1 MTLPTSGALTL
12 DAIHVE
18 AGGSSGT
25 TASLNDSDIRGLNAG
40 SGRTINSTLGTN
52 IDFADFYGASVTAA
66 TDVTAAGTCGSDSTT
81 TGTGKSAITTFYQG
95 IGTTFATADIGSWSD
110 QDYTTPTRG
119 SFKIY
124 DCFTSILVFTP
135 QLMQIVVD
143 SSAGQG
149 LTWTAFTGFR
159 YIRLNSATGTIIFD
173 SDAVVSNS
181 GQGQTSIFGTQSG
194 ASSGTNGTT
203 WFHNVLSSTQ
213 IMPATGSVSLV
224 LTN

>member
-1 MTLPTSGALTL
+1 MALPTSGALSL
-12 DAIHVE
+12 NQISVE
-18 AGGSSGT
+18 AGNSSGA
-25 TASLNDSDIRGLNAG
+25 TASLNDTDIRGLNAA
-40 SGRTINSTLGTN
+40 SGRTINSTQGTE

-66 TDVTAAGTCGSDSTT
+66 TDVTASGTCGSDSTT
-81 TGTGKSAITTFYQG
+81 TGTGKSAVTTFYQG
-95 IGTTFATADIGSWSD
+95 IGTTFAVADIGSWSD

-135 QLMQIVVD
+135 QLIQIVVD

-149 LTWTAFTGFR
+149 ITWTAFSGFR

-173 SDAVVSNS
+173 SNAASTGNS
-181 GQGQTSIFGTQSG
+181 SIFGTESG

-203 WFHNVLSSTQ
+203 WFHNVLSATQ